1 MGTSWIEVIYWV
13 STITGGTLFILRTV
27 LLLFGGGLGDHTL
40 DAGLDIPHSTDF
52 DLSGDIHTDIH
63 MDIEAD
69 HAEAYA
75 SFKLLSL
82 QGLTAFFMMFGLVG
96 LALTKANLPVLVTVL
111 GAGAA
116 GLITVS
122 IVSVLF
128 SQMKRLQS
136 DGTIRISNAIGEAGT
151 VYLTIPPKGSGQVQV
166 VVQGTLKIFDAISS
180 KKTRLA
186 TGDKVKIIDVADGN
200 TLIVE
205 KVQNL

>member
-111 GAGAA
+111 GGRGRLDHSIHRQRPLFANEKAA
-116 GLITVS
+116 
-122 IVSVLF
+122 
-128 SQMKRLQS
+128 
-136 DGTIRISNAIGEAGT
+136 IRRHH
-151 VYLTIPPKGSGQVQV
+151 PHQQR
-166 VVQGTLKIFDAISS
+166 D
-180 KKTRLA
+180 R
-186 TGDKVKIIDVADGN
+186 
-200 TLIVE
+200 
-205 KVQNL
+205 